1 VNTKRAAAVL
11 VALVLAETPSAIGA
25 AAPELPWAVG
35 TSWTYRVTVS
45 RPNAFQSGTLKRAYG
60 GRSTYR
66 GKAVY
71 SLDEDN
77 TVVRGTEHDYFVW
90 NGRYLSLVGQR
101 ILLSAVAIEIVY
113 DEEVPWNVPAV
124 RSGHALMLTHAADG
138 DHRITVP
145 WNLTV
150 VDRGPVTITVP
161 AGTFH
166 ARRWETHFD
175 LGAIKAL
182 SSVDTVGL
190 TAVRE
195 DIQQSDPQG
204 SEHEIRELL
213 RGPVP

>member
-1 VNTKRAAAVL
+1 
-11 VALVLAETPSAIGA
+11 
-25 AAPELPWAVG
+25 
-35 TSWTYRVTVS
+35 
-45 RPNAFQSGTLKRAYG
+45 
-60 GRSTYR
+60 
-66 GKAVY
+66 
-71 SLDEDN
+71 
-77 TVVRGTEHDYFVW
+77 
-90 NGRYLSLVGQR
+90 
-101 ILLSAVAIEIVY
+101 
-113 DEEVPWNVPAV
+113 
-124 RSGHALMLTHAADG
+124 MLTHAADG

-150 VDRGPVTITVP
+150 VDRGPVIITVP

-182 SSVDTVGL
+182 STVDTVGL

>member
-77 TVVRGTEHDYFVW
+77 TVVRGTEHDYFAF
-90 NGRYLSLVGQR
+90 S
-101 ILLSAVAIEIVY
+101 SA
-113 DEEVPWNVPAV
+113 
-124 RSGHALMLTHAADG
+124 RSPSRSSTM
-138 DHRITVP
+138 RRC
-145 WNLTV
+145 
-150 VDRGPVTITVP
+150 RGMFPRCAPVT
-161 AGTFH
+161 
-166 ARRWETHFD
+166 R
-175 LGAIKAL
+175 
-182 SSVDTVGL
+182 
-190 TAVRE
+190 
-195 DIQQSDPQG
+195 
-204 SEHEIRELL
+204 
-213 RGPVP
+213 